1 MLSDQSSHQTCQE
14 LCGPSGV
21 DAEGWSSKEDE
32 QLLPWPYARSQPP
45 PAKAQ
50 RVGKEA
56 GCCSVM
62 VVERRGLEGPPQQG
76 LPSLVTCPKDTW
88 SEPRASLIITENVR
102 YPHWKMLRLNCRAA
116 SIAIFRHHY
125 PHWRLLCRS
134 FHGILFRYH
143 YPHWRLLCRSFHGI
157 LFILFGHVALNPLVL
172 ELVTEARLR
181 HCAWA

>member
-1 MLSDQSSHQTCQE
+1 M
-14 LCGPSGV
+14 SGALRTLRV

-32 QLLPWPYARSQPP
+32 QLLPWPYTGSKPP
-45 PAKAQ
+45 PVKAQ
-50 RVGKEA
+50 WGGKGA

-76 LPSLVTCPKDTW
+76 PPSLVTCPKDTW
-88 SEPRASLIITENVR
+88 SEQRASLIIPENVR

-134 FHGILFRYH
+134 FHGILF
-143 YPHWRLLCRSFHGI
+143 
-157 LFILFGHVALNPLVL
+157 ILFGHVALNPLVL

-181 HCAWA
+181 HCTWA

>member
-45 PAKAQ
+45 PLKAQ
-50 RVGKEA
+50 QGGKEA

-76 LPSLVTCPKDTW
+76 PLSLVTCPK
-88 SEPRASLIITENVR
+88 
-102 YPHWKMLRLNCRAA
+102 
-116 SIAIFRHHY
+116 
-125 PHWRLLCRS
+125 
-134 FHGILFRYH
+134 G
-143 YPHWRLLCRSFHGI
+143 
-157 LFILFGHVALNPLVL
+157 
-172 ELVTEARLR
+172 
-181 HCAWA
+181 